1 MITLKGGATSAA
13 MGIIDL
19 GAQYSDTQ
27 AGRVEAFKRASDWVR
42 LGGVAGGIL
51 LDRYEIRTE
60 RMGRMSKMGGVGAP
74 LFYSSLPLLIRT
86 VGAIAAPQYV
96 PGVGGRRAV
105 SARTAVRAAMPAA
118 RVKVPLAP
126 NGARSL

>member
-1 MITLKGGATSAA
+1 MGGATSAA

-19 GAQYSDTQ
+19 GAQYSDTKS
-27 AGRVEAFKRASDWVR
+27 GRIEPFKRASDWVR
-42 LGGVAGGIL
+42 VGGVVGGLAI
-51 LDRYEIRTE
+51 DRYGS
-60 RMGRMSKMGGVGAP
+60 RMGRMGRMEGVGAP

>member
-27 AGRVEAFKRASDWVR
+27 AGRVEPFKRASDWVR
-42 LGGVAGGIL
+42 VGGVLGGVLI
-51 LDRYEIRTE
+51 DRYGY
-60 RMGRMSKMGGVGAP
+60 RMGRMSDIGGP